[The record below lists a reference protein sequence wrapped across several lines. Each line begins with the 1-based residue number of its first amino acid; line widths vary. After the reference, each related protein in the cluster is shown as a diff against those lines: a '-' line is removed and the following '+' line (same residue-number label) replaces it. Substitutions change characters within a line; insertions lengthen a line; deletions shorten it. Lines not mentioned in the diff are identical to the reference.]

1 MRKPRIKND
10 TRKSNTDCVPG
21 RITGRRVD
29 IISTTAYA
37 EANCIQSNYVTGSN
51 AMDEHIRQVARRLTD
66 GLDPNIKVIR
76 VYAYGS
82 RARGDAEPG
91 SDLDLLVELRE
102 VTRTAKRRILDRAW
116 ELSLEEGYVISVVIV
131 SEEAFERGPLS
142 LSAFARNVRR
152 EGIEIAA

>member
-1 MRKPRIKND
+1 
-10 TRKSNTDCVPG
+10 
-21 RITGRRVD
+21 
-29 IISTTAYA
+29 
-37 EANCIQSNYVTGSN
+37 
-51 AMDEHIRQVARRLTD
+51 MDEHIRQVAKKLTD
-66 GLDPNIKVIR
+66 GLAPSSEVVR

-102 VTRTAKRRILDRAW
+102 VTRTAKRQILDRAW

-142 LSAFARNVRR
+142 VSAFAQNVRR
-152 EGIEIAA
+152 EGVEIAA

>member
-1 MRKPRIKND
+1 MIEDVK
-10 TRKSNTDCVPG
+10 
-21 RITGRRVD
+21 
-29 IISTTAYA
+29 
-37 EANCIQSNYVTGSN
+37 
-51 AMDEHIRQVARRLTD
+51 QVARRLID
-66 GLDPNIKVIR
+66 GLSPDTEVVR

-82 RARGDAEPG
+82 RVRGDADLE

-102 VTRTAKRRILDRAW
+102 VSRAARQQILDRAW

-142 LSAFARNVRR
+142 LSGFIQNVRR